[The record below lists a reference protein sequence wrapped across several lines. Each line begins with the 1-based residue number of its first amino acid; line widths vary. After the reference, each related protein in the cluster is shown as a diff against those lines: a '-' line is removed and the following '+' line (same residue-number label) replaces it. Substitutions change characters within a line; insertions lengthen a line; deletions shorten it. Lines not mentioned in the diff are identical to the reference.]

1 MITMLNAARPF
12 SQETLLQIRKQK
24 IWEDHQ
30 KGNETINEQVDEGGK
45 HMKIT
50 KLLITNLITYETR
63 GRRSCHPQC
72 T

>member
-30 KGNETINEQVDEGGK
+30 KGNETINEQVDE
-45 HMKIT
+45 
-50 KLLITNLITYETR
+50 L
-63 GRRSCHPQC
+63 
-72 T
+72 